1 MKHLLLILLGFGSIQ
16 YTYSEDLISIMDF
29 LGSPE
34 AQQMETAE
42 QTLFAVEKCSALTFI
57 SIGGDNPDE
66 EDVGDV
72 FLQYAFQERLDTE
85 PEIDPRI
92 HLEVTRASIQN
103 YFEEYQKHA
112 ENYLDKSTDHDLF
125 SELMKDDL
133 EFCIEAYK
141 SINP

>member
-1 MKHLLLILLGFGSIQ
+1 MRLIMNKHLLLILLGFGSIQ
-16 YTYSEDLISIMDF
+16 YAYSEDLISIMDF

-34 AQQMETAE
+34 AQEMETAE
-42 QTLFAVEKCSALTFI
+42 HALFAVEKCSALTFI
-57 SIGGDNPDE
+57 SIGGDNPDV

-72 FLQYAFQERLDTE
+72 FLQRAE

-103 YFEEYQKHA
+103 YFEEYQQHA
-112 ENYLDKSTDHDLF
+112 ENYLDERTDDDLF

-133 EFCIEAYK
+133 EFCIGAYK
-141 SINP
+141 RIKD